1 MSTSMIGRYPGARP
15 FADDPNDQ
23 RLFYG
28 RGEEINML
36 FHRVCA
42 ARLLVLFGKSGL
54 GKTSLLQAGVY
65 PKLRG
70 RHMLPI
76 PVRLNIPKSPLAIIK
91 ASIEEANQN
100 LGIDYTPGVGETLWE
115 FFKTAMFWQGE
126 FLLTPIL
133 VFDQF
138 EEIFTLKNTEERA
151 ALARELGDLFRGTPP
166 PNVRQK
172 LQSSVTTDKK
182 PSSTNNPQVDQP
194 PNIHVILSLRED
206 FLGALQELAGDIPGI
221 FDDRVRLSPLSNSQA
236 EQAICEPASL
246 KQDAVE
252 GQFTTPP
259 FAYDDDA
266 LAEIL
271 AYLRGKSD
279 IIEPFQL
286 QLVCR
291 DIEEQVAQQQAK
303 GKPITLITAKEL
315 GGKKRLDKIVQ
326 NFYQQTLAKLPW
338 RDSRY
343 ARRLCE
349 EGLLNAEGFRLP
361 LQENEILKTY
371 KLSQLA
377 LSTLVESR
385 LLRKEPRLESFF
397 YELSHDS
404 LAKPILDA
412 RPWKLTRKQRNFGF
426 GGILV
431 LIALIIFAIWQLQA
445 IRRAE
450 QAREAA
456 EEVLN
461 YLVFDLRDKLKPIGK
476 LDIVEDVQKR
486 VNAYYE
492 KMGIE
497 GQSATTLNRRG
508 AAYSSE
514 GDRLFDQ
521 GELEKALEAYQQ
533 YSDMVKK
540 AATLELDETTYQSN
554 LSRSLGSI
562 GDVLIAQGKQDEALQ
577 RYQDSLKIAQK
588 IAAQNPSNNGWQ
600 RDLSASLNQVGNVLV
615 KQGKQDEALQRY
627 QDSLAIRQKLA
638 AQDPSNSGWQRDVSV
653 SLNKLG
659 DILVA
664 QGKQDQA
671 LQRYQDSLTI
681 MQKLAAQ
688 EPSNT
693 EWQRDVS
700 VSLERIGGVLVALGK
715 QDEALQHYQ
724 DSLKIMQTLA
734 AQDPSNT
741 EWQRDL
747 SISYEKI
754 AKIYLKQKKDSEA
767 LELYQKVLNIRERL
781 ANHDPSNA
789 TWQTDVTSV
798 YGQILSLLYELKR
811 YGEAAD
817 IAQRRVAHTLKQAD
831 TKANKQALAE
841 AYLEL
846 AWYELFNKKPNNAI
860 EASEKGLK
868 LGVDDTTNAM
878 LNTNL
883 AHGYLI
889 LNQYEK
895 AKAIYLNN
903 KDKKVS
909 DGRSFKQAVLDD
921 FKEFRKLGINHPDMK
936 RIEKLL
942 Q

>member
-1 MSTSMIGRYPGARP
+1 MSTPMIGRYPGARP

-28 RGEEINML
+28 RDEEINML

-65 PKLRG
+65 PKLRE

-76 PVRLNIPKSPLAIIK
+76 PVRLNIQEAPLAIIK

-100 LGIDYTPGVGETLWE
+100 LGIDYTPGVGNTLWE
-115 FFKTAMFWQGE
+115 FFKTAMFWRGE
-126 FLLTPIL
+126 FLLTPVL

-172 LQSSVTTDKK
+172 LQSSVNTEKK
-182 PSSTNNPQVDQP
+182 TATASNPQVDQP

-206 FLGALQELAGDIPGI
+206 FLGALQELAADIPGI

-236 EQAICEPASL
+236 EQAICEPTSL
-246 KQDAVE
+246 KQDAVKNR
-252 GQFTTPP
+252 FTTPP
-259 FAYDDDA
+259 FSYTDEA

-279 IIEPFQL
+279 VIEPFQL

-291 DIEEQVAQQQAK
+291 DIEEQVAQQHAK

-361 LQENEILKTY
+361 LQENEIQKTY
-371 KLSQLA
+371 KLSKPALA
-377 LSTLVESR
+377 TLVESR
-385 LLRKEPRLESFF
+385 LLRKEPRLESYF

-404 LAKPILDA
+404 LTKPILDA

-431 LIALIIFAIWQLQA
+431 LITLIIFAIWQLQA
-445 IRRAE
+445 IRRVELAHKRAQ

-461 YLVFDLRDKLKPIGK
+461 YLVFDLRDKLAPIGR
-476 LDIVEDVQKR
+476 LDIVEEVQQR
-486 VNAYYE
+486 INGYYE

-497 GQSATTLNRRG
+497 EQSATALNRRG

-514 GDRLFDQ
+514 GDRLLAQ
-521 GELEKALEAYQQ
+521 GNLEQAQKAYQK
-533 YSDMVKK
+533 YLVITKK
-540 AATLELDETTYQSN
+540 NQVIEPDQPIWLLSESVALD
-554 LSRSLGSI
+554 SL
-562 GDVLIAQGKQDEALQ
+562 GDVLLAQGRKDEALQRYQDSLKIRQKLTTLDPSNNEWQRNVSVSFERLGDILNAQGKQDEALQ
-577 RYQDSLKIAQK
+577 RYQDILK
-588 IAAQNPSNNGWQ
+588 
-600 RDLSASLNQVGNVLV
+600 
-615 KQGKQDEALQRY
+615 
-627 QDSLAIRQKLA
+627 IRQKLTTL
-638 AQDPSNSGWQRDVSV
+638 DPSNT
-653 SLNKLG
+653 K
-659 DILVA
+659 
-664 QGKQDQA
+664 
-671 LQRYQDSLTI
+671 
-681 MQKLAAQ
+681 
-688 EPSNT
+688 
-693 EWQRDVS
+693 WQRDVS
-700 VSLERIGGVLVALGK
+700 VSLEKIGNVLAALGK

-724 DSLKIMQTLA
+724 ESLKIIQKLA
-734 AQDPSNT
+734 SHDPSNT

-747 SISYEKI
+747 SLNYEYI
-754 AKIYLKQKKDSEA
+754 ANIYLKQKKVNEA
-767 LELYQKVLNIRERL
+767 LELYQKDLDICERL
-781 ANHDPSNA
+781 ANHDPSNV
-789 TWQTDVTSV
+789 TWQTDVSLV
-798 YGQILSLLYELKR
+798 YSQILPLLSELKR
-811 YGEAAD
+811 YDEAAD
-817 IAQRRVAHTLKQAD
+817 IIQRRVTHAQRRVTHALKQAD
-831 TKANKQALAE
+831 TKTLAE
-841 AYLEL
+841 AYISL
-846 AWYELFNKKPNNAI
+846 AWSELFNKKPNNAI
-860 EASEKGLK
+860 EASEKGLE
-868 LGVDDTTNAM
+868 LNIDETTNAM

-883 AHGYLI
+883 AHAYLF

-895 AKAIYLNN
+895 AKAIYLKNI
-903 KDKKVS
+903 DKKIS
-909 DGRSFKQAVLDD
+909 DGRTFKQAMLDD
-921 FKEFRKLGINHPDMK
+921 FKEFRKHGIDHADMK
-936 RIEKLL
+936 RVEKLL